1 MSSSTLER
9 IAEALDWCEEHK
21 RLEEREKQKNRWEM
35 ELDGLMFTNHPGNIL
50 NRARDMSPDVARYEH
65 NNTVETMMRTLDS
78 LDRARGELIRAIE
91 LMKGTK

>member
-1 MSSSTLER
+1 MSSSLER
-9 IAEALDWCEEHK
+9 LDAVLKWA
-21 RLEEREKQKNRWEM
+21 EERMKQEEQEERWQM

-65 NNTVETMMRTLDS
+65 NNTVETMMRTLDN
-78 LDRARGELIRAIE
+78 LDRARTELIRAIE